1 MTIEEYASQQK
12 PIIFPTCLNESNKNP
27 CCHINTKTLIQN
39 NLDLFSYIMKFSQVS
54 NEQFFEEDPI
64 FFSKFVSNT
73 SLVGKY
79 NLTLIPGEKNHMGML
94 LFCDMVPDIMDA
106 KKNRPGFSFTI
117 FIF

>member
-1 MTIEEYASQQK
+1 
-12 PIIFPTCLNESNKNP
+12 
-27 CCHINTKTLIQN
+27 
-39 NLDLFSYIMKFSQVS
+39 MKFSQVS

-73 SLVGKY
+73 SLVRKY

-117 FIF
+117 FIFWKVYKKVRPFYIFDYAKIF

>member
-12 PIIFPTCLNESNKNP
+12 PSIFPTCLNDSNKNP
-27 CCHINTKTLIQN
+27 CCHVHTKTLIQN

-54 NEQFFEEDPI
+54 NEQLFEEDPI

-73 SLVGKY
+73 SLVRKY

-106 KKNRPGFSFTI
+106 KKNRPGFSYTI
-117 FIF
+117 LIF